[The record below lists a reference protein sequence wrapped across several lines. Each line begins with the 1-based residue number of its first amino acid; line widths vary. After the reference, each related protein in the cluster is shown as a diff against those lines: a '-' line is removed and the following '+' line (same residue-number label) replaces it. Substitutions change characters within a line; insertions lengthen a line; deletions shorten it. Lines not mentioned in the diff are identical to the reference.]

1 MTIEMEA
8 ANQGMIF
15 TYNPQ
20 DWNRWMVRSGGLRA
34 KHFFQPGD
42 HVEVSKCF
50 HSYVHITDV

>member
-1 MTIEMEA
+1 MTIEMEV

-20 DWNRWMVRSGGLRA
+20 DWNWWMVRSDRLRV
-34 KHFFQPGD
+34 KHFFQLGD

-50 HSYVHITDV
+50 HSYVHITDI